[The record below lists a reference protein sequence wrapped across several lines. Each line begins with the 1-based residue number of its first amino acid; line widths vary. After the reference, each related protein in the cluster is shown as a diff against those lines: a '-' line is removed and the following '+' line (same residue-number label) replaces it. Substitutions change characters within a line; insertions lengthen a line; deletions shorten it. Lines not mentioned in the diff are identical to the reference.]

1 MPAQNKIVLENNL
14 ICIWFLQ
21 IIFDDGAF
29 LVTYKPDACADDDGA
44 ADQGPL
50 VGDVTEYQ
58 VAKQYSP

>member
-29 LVTYKPDACADDDGA
+29 LVTYKPDACADDDSA
-44 ADQGPL
+44 TD
-50 VGDVTEYQ
+50 
-58 VAKQYSP
+58 

>member
-1 MPAQNKIVLENNL
+1 MPAQNKIVLENLL
-14 ICIWFLQ
+14 ILQ

-58 VAKQYSP
+58 VAEYYSP